1 MSEFHIDYER
11 VRKVLAKTNFLLAE
25 NDSLVRNLT
34 YLLDDVRREAK
45 EELEK
50 KQNV

>member
-11 VRKVLAKTNFLLAE
+11 VQKVLAKTNFLLAE

-34 YLLDDVRREAK
+34 YLLDEVRREAQK
-45 EELEK
+45 EK
-50 KQNV
+50 KENV